1 MKIFFGQHKQ
11 DNSFGFFLEDDL
23 DFCINP
29 IEISEEKRQEIL
41 DKQSQGWIL
50 KVDEKGYP
58 YVEEKPEP
66 SLDELK
72 NLKREEINAARN
84 AEEQGGFPYKGK
96 VFDSDPISCI
106 RISSAA
112 QAMQMAAM
120 AEDVPVITWTCQDNS
135 TIDLTAPDLM
145 GLVVALAEWSNA
157 CHQKATQIKTLL
169 EECQTPEEVEKISW
183 DMSLDVEE
191 PEPINSSDINSI
203 LTK

>member
-1 MKIFFGQHKQ
+1 MKINDIFSIEQYDEAYAFVSENESTTIQ
-11 DNSFGFFLEDDL
+11 DLGDGTYQIVKL
-23 DFCINP
+23 
-29 IEISEEKRQEIL
+29 
-41 DKQSQGWIL
+41 
-50 KVDEKGYP
+50 
-58 YVEEKPEP
+58 PEP
-66 SLDELK
+66 SLSELK
-72 NLKREEINAARN
+72 EAKRAEINAARN

-112 QAMQMAAM
+112 QAMQMTAM

-135 TIDLTAPDLM
+135 TIDLTVADLM
-145 GLVVALAEWSNA
+145 GLVVALAEWSNT

-183 DMSLDVEE
+183 DMPLDGEE
-191 PEPINSSDINSI
+191 PIPASDINSI